1 MRPKVSLVIPVYN
14 VEKFFHRCINSV
26 LNQTL
31 KDIEIILVDD
41 GSLDNCPALC
51 DDVSEQDPRVK
62 VIHKKNEGLGFAR
75 NSGMKIAN
83 GEYIAFIDSDD
94 FIDVNMM
101 KVLYE
106 IAIRNHMQA
115 VYCGVKMYDS
125 SGLVIK
131 ERIEVNKY
139 TEFIGNTSCREIGL
153 NMIAPKNKSEYGY
166 MPSVWHSIFNLN
178 FLRANNLDFC
188 SERQF
193 KSEDII
199 FHIDFF
205 AVANRVAFIPQTYYY
220 YCYNGNSLSRT
231 FNTNLYERTR
241 IQYFEMLRRLHLYNY
256 NDSDYIVAHKYML
269 SKARGFLY
277 YLALNNIS
285 QKDRRLLI
293 KRVIND
299 TEIWTNLSH
308 SKLQKI
314 LSPKL
319 KLFYFIFRKKQI
331 WIFDIL
337 NMITIFRHKFLI
349 KL

>member
-14 VEKFFHRCINSV
+14 VEKFFRRCINSV

-51 DDVSEQDPRVK
+51 DEVSEQDSRVK

-101 KVLYE
+101 EVLYE
-106 IAIRNHMQA
+106 IATKKHMQA
-115 VYCGVKMYDS
+115 VYCGVKIYNN
-125 SGLVIK
+125 SGRVIK
-131 ERIEVNKY
+131 ERIEVNNY

-153 NMIAPKNKSEYGY
+153 NMIAPKNKNEYGY
-166 MPSVWHSIFNLN
+166 MPSVWHSIFNLS
-178 FLRANNLDFC
+178 FLRANKLSFC

-205 AVANRVAFIPQTYYY
+205 AVANRIAFIPQSYYY

-241 IQYFEMLRRLHLYNY
+241 IQYLEMLRRLHLNNY
-256 NDSDYIVAHKYML
+256 NESDYIVAHKYML

-277 YLALNNIS
+277 YLALNNIP
-285 QKDRRLLI
+285 KNDKRPLI

-299 TEIWTNLSH
+299 TEIWTNLFH
-308 SKLQKI
+308 SNLKTI
-314 LSPKL
+314 LSFKL
-319 KLFYFIFRKKQI
+319 KLFYFIFKKKQI

-337 NMITIFRHKFLI
+337 NFITILKHKYLM